1 MPTPLNLFNAAAG
14 AMGSPYLAVL
24 SFAAKAVGNYV
35 INDTNF
41 PGVGKYL
48 PGWVFVAAVPAAT
61 SVVAVQISTDNG
73 TTWKTLYNATNA
85 SPAGGPVFGDAA
97 GVTGVGQGVSTSATV
112 RVTIA
117 TAVSDIFLFP
127 LLNA

>member
-1 MPTPLNLFNAAAG
+1 MPTPLGLFNAAAG

-41 PGVGKYL
+41 AGLGKFL
-48 PGWVFVAAVPAAT
+48 PGYVMIASGTPANV
-61 SVVAVQISTDNG
+61 SVSMSTDNG
-73 TTWKTLYNATNA
+73 TTWKVGPT
-85 SPAGGPVFGDAA
+85 GGGLVYADAA
-97 GVTGVGQGVSTSATV
+97 GVTGVGQGVSTSASI
-112 RVTIA
+112 RINIA
-117 TAVSDIFLFP
+117 TAATDIFLFP